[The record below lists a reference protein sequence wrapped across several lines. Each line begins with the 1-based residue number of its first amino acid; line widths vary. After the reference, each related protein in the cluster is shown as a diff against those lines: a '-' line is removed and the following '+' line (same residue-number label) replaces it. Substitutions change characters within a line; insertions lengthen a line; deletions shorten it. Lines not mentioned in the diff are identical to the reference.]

1 MLNHRFAIIWIGCL
15 LCLGFTARAQE
26 PSKSGSSSA
35 DSVSVEA
42 SVLADRIIDEARRW
56 LGTPYRHGGNG
67 PKVFDCTGFTKFI
80 FKEFGFE
87 LGRTVPA
94 QAANGREITGNLS
107 DLQKGDILIFASRP
121 NKRRMGHAGI
131 FIGLDS
137 TGRNFNFIHAARTG
151 VIISDL
157 KETYYKD
164 RFLGARRILPDFVPD
179 VRTDSAAVA
188 SLVDMLAHTV
198 AVPDT
203 LSLSP
208 ADRRVI
214 LFADGTWAVVD
225 SLGGLSVAGANE
237 RLVLAEGGS
246 WHAVTPSVVRIPVLR
261 ESTAE
266 PPKTKSSA
274 SSGSTTAPPP
284 PADGSAVYHTIVSG
298 DTLYGLARK
307 YGTTVKNLCN
317 LNGITEK
324 STLRVGKKIRVR

>member
-1 MLNHRFAIIWIGCL
+1 M
-15 LCLGFTARAQE
+15 
-26 PSKSGSSSA
+26 
-35 DSVSVEA
+35 
-42 SVLADRIIDEARRW
+42 LADRIIDEARNW

-80 FKEFGFE
+80 FNKFGYE

-94 QAANGREITGNLS
+94 QAGNGRELIGNLS

-121 NKRRMGHAGI
+121 NKRRMGHAAI

-137 TGRNFNFIHAARTG
+137 TGTNFSFIHAAVHGG
-151 VIISDL
+151 VQINNL
-157 KETYYKD
+157 KETYYRD

-179 VRTDSAAVA
+179 VQADTAAVA
-188 SLVDMLAHTV
+188 SLADLLTHTV
-198 AVPDT
+198 AAPDT

-225 SLGGLSVAGANE
+225 SLGGLSVPEANE

-246 WHAVTPSVVRIPVLR
+246 WHTVTSSTVRIPVLK

-266 PPKTKSSA
+266 PAKKSS
-274 SSGSTTAPPP
+274 SSSAGSSTTTAPPP

-298 DTLYGLARK
+298 DTLYALARK
-307 YGTTVKNLCN
+307 YGTTVKNLCY

-324 STLRVGKKIRVR
+324 STLRLGKKLRVR